1 MPPSG
6 VVDSDFFGSSLGASS
21 RGFTRPPRPGGVFDA
36 HPTHFYYRAI
46 EEQRAIGSPKLER
59 ARVRENNETSGDHC
73 RPGLARRASAFGQSV
88 WSYVDTIVDSHPGII
103 FFGSGAPSDE
113 LYPRERLA
121 WAAAQTFANPGP
133 AFDYGELQGYEPLR
147 ELIAARMTRQGIAI
161 NADQLMITT
170 GSQQGLDHVAK
181 LFINPRDLLAVE
193 APTYI
198 GALQAFDPYEPEY
211 LAVPIDDDG
220 LDVAELARALD
231 RAGRSPKFLYTAPTF
246 QNPTGITMTL
256 PRRKA
261 LVALARER
269 GFTILEDD
277 PYGEIYFGDPPPPAI
292 RTLDPET
299 IYLGTFSKVL
309 APGIRVG
316 WLTAPSDLL
325 NRLMMIKEAVDIHGD
340 RTITRTVY
348 NASKDFLDE
357 HVAESR
363 EVYRLRRDAMLTA
376 LTELMPDDV
385 AWSHPDGGFFVW
397 ITLPPG
403 VSGTKFL
410 PYAADHGVAFLP
422 GAWFYP
428 KGQEQDNAIRLNFSR
443 LNEAKIR
450 LGIEKLSAA
459 LASYAQ
465 EMTMR

>member
-1 MPPSG
+1 M
-6 VVDSDFFGSSLGASS
+6 
-21 RGFTRPPRPGGVFDA
+21 FDA
-36 HPTHFYYRAI
+36 RATHFYYRAI
-46 EEQRAIGSPKLER
+46 DGPGAIDSPKIER
-59 ARVRENNETSGDHC
+59 ARVREDNETNGGHC
-73 RPGLARRASAFGQSV
+73 RQPLARRSSAFGQSV
-88 WSYVDTIVDSHPGII
+88 WSYVDTIVDGHPDIV
-103 FFGSGAPSDE
+103 FFGSGAPSNE
-113 LYPRERLA
+113 LYPKARLA
-121 WAAAQTFANPGP
+121 EAAAQTFADPGP
-133 AFDYGELQGYEPLR
+133 AYDYGELQGYEPLR
-147 ELIAARMTRQGIAI
+147 ELIAARMTRQGIPVGP
-161 NADQLMITT
+161 DELMITT

-181 LFINPRDLLAVE
+181 LFINRGDLLALE

-231 RAGRSPKFLYTAPTF
+231 RAGRAPKFLYTAPTF

-256 PRRKA
+256 ARRKA

-277 PYGEIYFGDPPPPAI
+277 PYGEIYFDAPPPPAI
-292 RTLDPET
+292 RSLDPET

-316 WLTAPSDLL
+316 WLAAPPDLL
-325 NRLMMIKEAVDIHGD
+325 NKLLMIKEAVDIHGD

-348 NASKDFLDE
+348 NASKGFLDG
-357 HVAESR
+357 HVAEAR
-363 EVYRLRRDAMLTA
+363 AVYRSRRNAMLAA
-376 LTELMPDDV
+376 LDEVMPESV

-397 ITLPPG
+397 IMLPPG
-403 VSGTKFL
+403 VSGTAFL

-428 KGQEQDNAIRLNFSR
+428 KGQEQDDAIRLNFSR

-450 LGIEKLSAA
+450 VGVEKLAAA
-459 LASYAQ
+459 LVSYAQ
-465 EMTMR
+465 EKGDR